1 MFFFHSNHE
10 AKRATIMKHSSGVS
24 DHRRRIL
31 FHAIFAVI
39 GMVFFFGGC
48 NLVNDPPA
56 ELAILSVTPNPFS
69 DTIKVVYSVVS
80 SSSFSRLRI
89 VISNRDGTVIKT
101 LVDETPKNGIYTI
114 TWSGK
119 KLAGGFYFVEMLG
132 WFGDIAM
139 SKVMIFR
146 EGEE

>member
-1 MFFFHSNHE
+1 M
-10 AKRATIMKHSSGVS
+10 
-24 DHRRRIL
+24 
-31 FHAIFAVI
+31 
-39 GMVFFFGGC
+39 
-48 NLVNDPPA
+48 NDPPA